1 MCLVF
6 AMLLPRSGAS
16 LQFCRFRFASIRLG
30 CAAYFVGNKGS
41 VMPVVNRVAAMHEEI
56 TAWRRDFHE
65 HPEIG
70 FDVHRTAGIVADKLK
85 GFGCDEVVPG
95 VGKTGVVGVIK
106 GRRTASGNVV
116 GLRADMD
123 ALPILEMTG
132 VPYAS
137 KTPGKMHACGHDG
150 HTAMLLGAA
159 KYLCETRN
167 FDGTVVVI
175 FQPNEEG
182 LTGGLA
188 MVEDRLMERFGIA
201 QVYGMHTSPN
211 HELGKF
217 ALCAGPMLAAC
228 DKFTIEI
235 TGKGSHAGRPHE
247 GIDPVV
253 VAAQTITALQTIA
266 SRTIDPLDSVVV
278 STCIVRAGEAFN
290 IIPES
295 VTLIGTVRSLSEKV
309 RALTHARMRSIAEG
323 TAALFGASARA
334 SFEGD
339 VPVTVNDAEK
349 TKFAT
354 AVAGEIVGSDNV
366 KQMRPIMGAEDFS
379 HMLKRRPGA
388 FIMIGNGI
396 GPGLHNPGYNFND
409 AAIPLGVSYWVRLA
423 ETAMPA

>member
-1 MCLVF
+1 
-6 AMLLPRSGAS
+6 
-16 LQFCRFRFASIRLG
+16 
-30 CAAYFVGNKGS
+30 
-41 VMPVVNRVAAMHEEI
+41 MPIVNRVADMQDEI
-56 TAWRRDFHE
+56 ALWRRDFHE

-70 FDVHRTAGIVADKLK
+70 FEVQRTAGIVADKLRA
-85 GFGCDEVVPG
+85 FGCDEVVPG
-95 VGKTGVVGVIK
+95 IGQTGVVGVIR
-106 GRRTASGNVV
+106 GRNGQSGAVV

-137 KTPGKMHACGHDG
+137 KTPGQMHACGHDG

-167 FDGTVVVI
+167 FDGTVIVI

-182 LTGGLA
+182 LTGSLA
-188 MVEDRLMERFGIA
+188 MLDDGLMERFGIQ
-201 QVYGMHTSPN
+201 QVFGMHTSPN
-211 HELGKF
+211 YELGKF
-217 ALCAGPMLAAC
+217 AICEGPMLAAC

-235 TGKGSHAGRPHE
+235 TGKGAHAARPHE

-253 VAAQTITALQTIA
+253 IAAQTIMALQTIA
-266 SRTIDPLDSVVV
+266 SRTIDPLDAVVV
-278 STCIVRAGEAFN
+278 STCMVRAGNAFN

-295 VTLIGTVRSLSEKV
+295 VGLTGTIRTLSKDV
-309 RALTHARMRSIAEG
+309 RAQTFARITAIAEG
-323 TAALFGASARA
+323 TAALFGGRA
-334 SFEGD
+334 EATFEGD

-349 TKFAT
+349 TRFAT
-354 AVAGEIVGSDNV
+354 GVAREIVGEGNV

-379 HMLKRRPGA
+379 HMLNKRPGA

-423 ETAMPA
+423 ETAMRA

>member
-1 MCLVF
+1 
-6 AMLLPRSGAS
+6 
-16 LQFCRFRFASIRLG
+16 
-30 CAAYFVGNKGS
+30 
-41 VMPVVNRVAAMHEEI
+41 MPVVNRVAAMHEEI
-56 TAWRRDFHE
+56 TAWRRDIHA

-70 FDVHRTAGIVADKLK
+70 FEVHRTAGLVADKLSA
-85 GFGCDEVVPG
+85 FGCDEVVPG
-95 VGKTGVVGVIK
+95 VGKTGVVGVIR
-106 GRRTASGNVV
+106 GRKTASGKVV

-137 KTPGKMHACGHDG
+137 KTPGRMHACGHDG

-167 FDGTVVVI
+167 FDGTIVVI

-188 MVEDRLMERFGIA
+188 MIEDGLMERFGVN
-201 QVYGMHTSPN
+201 QVFGMHTSPN

-217 ALCAGPMLAAC
+217 AACAGPMLAAC

-235 TGKGSHAGRPHE
+235 TGKGSHAARPHE

-253 VAAQTITALQTIA
+253 VAAQTIMALQTIA
-266 SRTIDPLDSVVV
+266 SRAIDPLDAVVV
-278 STCIVRAGEAFN
+278 STCMVRAGDAFN
-290 IIPES
+290 IIPQS
-295 VTLIGTVRSLSEKV
+295 VGLTGTIRTLSEPV
-309 RALTHARMRSIAEG
+309 REKTHARLRAIAEG
-323 TAALFGASARA
+323 TAALFGATAEA
-334 SFEGD
+334 TFEGD
-339 VPVTVNDAEK
+339 VPVTVNDVEK

-354 AVAGEIVGSDNV
+354 AVAGEIVGRDNV
-366 KQMRPIMGAEDFS
+366 KDMRPIMGAEDFS
-379 HMLKRRPGA
+379 HMLRKRPGA
-388 FIMIGNGI
+388 FIMIGNGV

-409 AAIPLGVSYWVRLA
+409 AAIPIGVSYWVRLA

>member
-1 MCLVF
+1 
-6 AMLLPRSGAS
+6 
-16 LQFCRFRFASIRLG
+16 
-30 CAAYFVGNKGS
+30 
-41 VMPVVNRVAAMHEEI
+41 MPIVNRVAAMHEEV
-56 TAWRRDFHE
+56 TAWRRDLHE

-70 FDVHRTAGIVADKLK
+70 FDVHRTAGIVADKLRA
-85 GFGCDEVVPG
+85 FGCDEVVPG
-95 VGKTGVVGVIK
+95 IGKTGVVGVIK
-106 GRRTASGNVV
+106 GRKAGSGMVV

-123 ALPILEMTG
+123 ALPILEATG

-188 MVEDRLMERFGIA
+188 MVQDGLMERFGIA
-201 QVYGMHTSPN
+201 QVFGMHTSPS
-211 HELGKF
+211 HDLGKF
-217 ALCAGPMLAAC
+217 AICAGPMLAAC

-235 TGKGSHAGRPHE
+235 TGKGAHAAHPHE
-247 GIDPVV
+247 SVDPVV
-253 VAAQTITALQTIA
+253 VAAQTIMALQTIA
-266 SRTIDPLDSVVV
+266 SRTINPIDAVVV
-278 STCIVRAGEAFN
+278 STCMVRAGEAFN
-290 IIPES
+290 IIPQG
-295 VTLIGTVRSLSEKV
+295 VTLVGTIRTLSMKV
-309 RALTHARMRSIAEG
+309 RDKTLARVRTIAEG
-323 TAALFGASARA
+323 TAALFGAKAEA
-334 SFEGD
+334 TFEGD

-349 TKFAT
+349 TKFVRR
-354 AVAGEIVGSDNV
+354 VAGEIVGEDNV
-366 KQMRPIMGAEDFS
+366 REMRPIMGAEDFS
-379 HMLKRRPGA
+379 HMLNRRPGA

>member
-1 MCLVF
+1 
-6 AMLLPRSGAS
+6 
-16 LQFCRFRFASIRLG
+16 
-30 CAAYFVGNKGS
+30 
-41 VMPVVNRVAAMHEEI
+41 MPIVNRVAAIHEEI

-65 HPEIG
+65 NPEIG
-70 FDVHRTAGIVADKLK
+70 FDVHRTAGLVAERLK
-85 GFGCDEVVPG
+85 AFGCDEVAPG
-95 VGKTGVVGVIK
+95 IGQTGVVGVIK
-106 GRRTASGNVV
+106 GRKSASGKVV

-123 ALPILEMTG
+123 ALPIREETG

-167 FDGTVVVI
+167 FDGTVVVV

-182 LTGGLA
+182 LTGSRA
-188 MVEDRLMERFGIA
+188 MIEDGFIERFGIQ
-201 QVYGMHTSPN
+201 QVYGMHTSPT

-235 TGKGSHAGRPHE
+235 SGKGSHAGRPHE
-247 GIDPVV
+247 GVDPVV
-253 VAAQTITALQTIA
+253 VAAQTIMALQTIA
-266 SRTIDPLDSVVV
+266 SRNVNPLDSVVV
-278 STCIVRAGEAFN
+278 STCMVRAGEAFN
-290 IIPES
+290 IIPQG
-295 VTLIGTVRSLSEKV
+295 VTLIGTIRTLSEKV
-309 RALTHARMRSIAEG
+309 RLQTHARLRSIAEG
-323 TAALFGASARA
+323 TAALFGGTAQAT
-334 SFEGD
+334 FEGD

-349 TKFAT
+349 TKFASG
-354 AVAGEIVGSDNV
+354 VAGEIVGESNV
-366 KQMRPIMGAEDFS
+366 VEMRPIMGAEDFS
-379 HMLKRRPGA
+379 HMLKKRPGA
-388 FIMIGNGI
+388 FIMIGNGV